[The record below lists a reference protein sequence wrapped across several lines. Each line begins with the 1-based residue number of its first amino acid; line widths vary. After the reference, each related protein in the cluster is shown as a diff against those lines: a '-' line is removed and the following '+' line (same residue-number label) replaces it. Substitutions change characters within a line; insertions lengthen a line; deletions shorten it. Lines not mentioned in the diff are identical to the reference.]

1 MDAPKRATKKLTAIR
16 IDPPDLEALA
26 VIAND
31 TGRSVASCIRE
42 AIKDWVRAR
51 GRKVKRQPKP
61 AAEPLECVQVMDIP
75 VPAPEPAL
83 PAKAA
88 APAEEPAAPGYDPD
102 LGF

>member
-51 GRKVKRQPKP
+51 GRKAARKAPAAP
-61 AAEPLECVQVMDIP
+61 AAEPEK
-75 VPAPEPAL
+75 PATPRPA
-83 PAKAA
+83 
-88 APAEEPAAPGYDPD
+88 GYDPD
-102 LGF
+102 LEF